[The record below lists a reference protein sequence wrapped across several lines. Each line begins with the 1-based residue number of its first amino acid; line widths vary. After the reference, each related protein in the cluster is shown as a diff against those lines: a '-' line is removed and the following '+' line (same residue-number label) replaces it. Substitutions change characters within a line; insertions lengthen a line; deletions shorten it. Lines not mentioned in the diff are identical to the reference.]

1 MKEIVILGGGTG
13 LSVLTEATVMLP
25 EIHLTS
31 IVSVSD
37 NGGSTGMLRE
47 DFNIPAVGDIRRV
60 IGAMTPK
67 DHLFRKLMEY
77 RFDDKN
83 AGLKN
88 HTLGNLILT
97 ALIDMNGD
105 ISKAIKL
112 TERYVGTH
120 GDVYAIS
127 DSNLTLMYEYEDGS
141 SSEGEVSISENFGKR
156 IKRVYYK
163 EQAKPNLHA
172 IQAILDADVI
182 VLGIGSLYSSIMPNL
197 IFPEI
202 IEALKET
209 KATIYYICNI
219 MEEPC
224 ETSNYTATD
233 HINAVE
239 DHIGKGIID
248 KVVINNGKIK
258 KELIDRYKN
267 SDQEIVKDDFK
278 DKRKV
283 LFNLVDEDQD
293 LHIRHDKKALKEFF
307 TNIIIDSE

>member
-1 MKEIVILGGGTG
+1 MKQIVILGGGTG

-25 EIHLTS
+25 DSHLTS

-88 HTLGNLILT
+88 HTLGNLILA
-97 ALIDMNGD
+97 ALIDMNGGL
-105 ISKAIKL
+105 SKAIKL
-112 TERYVGTH
+112 TEKYVGTH
-120 GDVYAIS
+120 GDVYAVS
-127 DSNLTLMYEYEDGS
+127 DSNLTLMYKYEDGTE
-141 SSEGEVSISENFGKR
+141 SEGEVSISQNYGKR
-156 IKRVYYK
+156 IDRVFYK
-163 EQAKPNLHA
+163 ESAKPNLHA
-172 IQAILDADVI
+172 IQAVLDADVI
-182 VLGIGSLYSSIMPNL
+182 VLGIGSLYSSILPNV

-209 KATIYYICNI
+209 KAKIYYVCNI

-224 ETSNYTATD
+224 ETKGYSAQD
-233 HINAVE
+233 HVDAVE
-239 DHIGKGIID
+239 KHIGKGIID
-248 KVVINNGKIK
+248 HVVINSGKIDK
-258 KELIDRYKN
+258 DLIEKYKR
-267 SDQEIVKDDFK
+267 SDQEIIVDDIKDD
-278 DKRKV
+278 RKI
-283 LFNLVDEDQD
+283 LFNLVDENNKDN
-293 LHIRHDKKALKEFF
+293 IRHDKKSLTEFF
-307 TNIIIDSE
+307 KTIIND